1 MNRIISSATVES
13 SVVQIVY
20 KNKESGTGFFITN
33 NIIITAYHTLLDI
46 KIDENSIIVYDF
58 EQESQQASILHV
70 DEINDICLL
79 KVNNKNSV
87 FLPLTET
94 SIRINDAW
102 NSFGFPYLG
111 HQEGVRLFG
120 IVNQEVKNERYD
132 FIVNSANVESGFD
145 YKGLSGAPIISSG
158 RVIGVALQQL
168 DDKIGAISINKI
180 SKLLAELS
188 ISVFKEEKLNEIPPK
203 FAKEISQIV
212 TNYDFVDR
220 LNNVIQNKN
229 NWILIE
235 GNPGTGKTTNV
246 ASYNPEDNSLL
257 LGRYFTK
264 IPNDDRPKSLRISKE
279 NFLNWLEESIS
290 IEITGKLPPKS
301 SEPFENRLVDLGGSF
316 EALDN
321 YLIDKNKVGLFF
333 IDGLDELEKLKD
345 FLEIIPAELPENLR
359 IILSCTSKNI
369 LPIEIR
375 NKLDESQVI
384 ILKPLEISLCEYYC
398 ENKFQGRVDYENI
411 QRIAIKSEGHPLYL
425 NYLINFILNSELIE
439 DEDELNA
446 WIENIPSIG
455 GDIENYYNVIWESIY
470 EDSNKLW
477 ICLILS
483 QLRQAVSEE
492 DLLDI
497 LPEDIKRHYYAVIPK
512 ISHLIK
518 NDKLEIY
525 HNSFK
530 DYILKKLPLY
540 KKQCNDTVAE
550 FCENFPDRLYSV
562 VNLVYHNAMSSNP
575 YKAIIACNQQWAD
588 NLAVRHVEPDFIID
602 DIKRAIDMSIQLRKT
617 TDLLRLLLL
626 LQRIDFR
633 YNSVWV
639 EYAYEMA
646 LALIAQQEYSN
657 ALKYLVRRNVLLVSI
672 SDATLFLKYF
682 YENDAYD
689 EAEILNNAIEREYR
703 KSVYEGMKSSEGV
716 RPSLFISKA
725 RSIILRTRADFE
737 NAQAETWEYLNLFEA
752 KEDTGSTS
760 IGLKNSP
767 LLKYVINHS
776 TAWNNGFLAR
786 NFDLVLDIDEV
797 IGDGRI
803 AIDDNWSVIY
813 ATSLLIYREELNG
826 YNLPDFNTLEIET
839 KLSDTTENLLEKF
852 GYVPTPQARR
862 IIISSLLKSTTKPD
876 LLRNVIDEYIQDE
889 RKTILRA
896 DNGVDVDMDSFTNLY
911 LKSNCL
917 GFKDDTEDFTVKDK
931 QWHTKTWEHDLF
943 VLISEI
949 YYFEGLVY
957 FFKASNQLDEKKDFI
972 RSTLE
977 KIVESINFNFDFRSY
992 WDRGYQFPEKLMPEL
1007 FKKLVHL
1014 FHEFDF
1020 ENLTTFL
1027 DTVENHTVNQL
1038 GLFSEG
1044 YRASLCEIIHALL
1057 LLRCEEKIVTPL
1069 LQIWKKHVLY
1079 GVQNRWERTADLL
1092 KITEVYALL
1101 NLPDQSKE
1109 VFQEMLNTSMGPTWY
1124 KESQLML
1131 INVALEDFKEA
1142 PNNTLADYA
1151 SILDQASGEMTFQR
1165 YVRNSKEEFIG
1176 SLIENEH
1183 IQKALDYYRFELLP
1197 PSNILNYNAESSD
1210 FDAPRLGDGYTLGA
1224 KNISDTNSILIILKT
1239 IDCNP
1244 YLKLALCEIF
1254 TINDDI
1260 SRYSY
1265 DFGKQIGNVLNE
1277 IENLQD
1283 GNIDKACASVAIL
1296 IADEEIDID
1305 SRREMLR
1312 ELGSTLSSA
1321 NIIKLRECLKVHQIN
1336 WAAEYDPEEHATI
1349 TRKKEKDSYDIFN
1362 DSLND
1367 GRSHN
1372 KLDKIK
1378 EGLQVFE
1385 NDQRSI
1391 WMNNWSTSTDA
1402 AKANIK
1408 TLFEDHE
1415 SVVHLL
1421 GPNILNFDNEYWYIC
1436 QEMMAFLEGKLNH
1449 QQVVEIHQIVGNHF
1463 NYIVR
1468 PSSAIKEKYKW
1479 IEKETIAKN
1488 NDDLVVEFI
1497 IWHLNHPVQVI
1508 RNKTMNA
1515 LERLSISTDFTLN
1528 ILFETCI
1535 SDIPKPSTELC
1546 SYIIKNIAIDSPNVI
1561 KEFLSQNIQL
1571 IPNVAAV
1578 QHVTIKKNLL
1588 DVSIELNRV
1597 GFADLYLAIKRIL
1610 PNTIILTGKVTFEDD
1625 SHLVYIHDIIDDLNS
1640 QMFLNS
1646 EFSNDIDQFINEFCL
1661 PEKKENVKRSD
1672 RYLRRSF
1679 PIQTMI
1685 EGTYNEIVRHS
1696 LNKALCK
1703 RVSIDNIEE
1712 LYKIVNYV

>member
-20 KNKESGTGFFITN
+20 KNKESGTGFFITDN
-33 NIIITAYHTLLDI
+33 LIITAYHILLDS
-46 KIDENSIIVYDF
+46 KIDENSIIVYSSN
-58 EQESQQASILHV
+58 QEPQQASIFHF
-70 DEINDICLL
+70 DEVNDICLL
-79 KVNNKNSV
+79 KVSNKNLV
-87 FLPLTET
+87 FLPLTEI
-94 SIRINDAW
+94 SIRINDTW
-102 NSFGFPYLG
+102 NSFGFPYQG
-111 HQEGVRLFG
+111 HQEGVRIFG
-120 IVNQEVKNERYD
+120 SVNQELKNERYD
-132 FIVNSANVESGFD
+132 FIVNCSNIESGFD
-145 YKGLSGAPIISSG
+145 YSGLSGAPIISSG

-188 ISVFKEEKLNEIPPK
+188 ISVFKEQKLNELPSH

-220 LNNVIQNKN
+220 LNNVIQNEN
-229 NWILIE
+229 NWILLE
-235 GNPGTGKTTNV
+235 GNPGTGKTTNI
-246 ASYNPEDNSLL
+246 ATYTPEENSLL

-264 IPNDDRPKSLRISKE
+264 VPNDERPKSLRISVE

-301 SEPFENRLVDLGGSF
+301 SEPFENRLVDLRDSF
-316 EALDN
+316 EALDE
-321 YLIDKNKVGLFF
+321 YLVDKNKVGLFF
-333 IDGLDELEKLKD
+333 IDGLDEVEKLKD
-345 FLEIIPAELPENLR
+345 FLEIIPEVLSVNLR
-359 IILSCTSKNI
+359 IILSCTTKNI
-369 LPIEIR
+369 LPIDIR
-375 NKLDESQVI
+375 NKIDESQIV
-384 ILKPLEISLCEYYC
+384 ILKPLEIDLCEYYC
-398 ENKFQGRVDYENI
+398 ENKFQGKVDYENI

-439 DEDELNA
+439 DEDELKA
-446 WIENIPSIG
+446 WIENIPSIS

-470 EDSNKLW
+470 EDNNKLW

-483 QLRQAVSEE
+483 QLRQAVTEE
-492 DLLDI
+492 DFFEI
-497 LPEDIKRHYYAVIPK
+497 LPEDIRRHYYAAIPK

-530 DYILKKLPLY
+530 DYVLKKLPLY
-540 KKQCNDTVAE
+540 KKQCNDIIAG

-562 VNLVYHNAMSSNP
+562 INLVYHNAMSSNP
-575 YKAIIACNQQWAD
+575 HKAIISCNQKWAD
-588 NLAVRHVEPDFIID
+588 DLAVRHVEPDFIID
-602 DIKRAIDMSIQLRKT
+602 DIKKAIDISIQLRKT
-617 TDLLRLLLL
+617 IDLLRLLLL

-646 LALIAQQEYSN
+646 FALIAQQEYSN

-672 SDATLFLKYF
+672 SDATLFLQHF
-682 YENDAYD
+682 CENDAFD

-716 RPSLFISKA
+716 TPSLFISKA
-725 RSIILRTRADFE
+725 RSIILKTRADFD
-737 NAQAETWEYLNLFEA
+737 NAQAETWEFLNLFEVNP
-752 KEDTGSTS
+752 DTGMTA
-760 IGLKNSP
+760 IGLKNAP

-776 TAWNNGFLAR
+776 TAWNNSFLAR
-786 NFDLVLDIDEV
+786 NFDLVLDIDE
-797 IGDGRI
+797 IIRDGEI
-803 AIDDNWSVIY
+803 TIDNTWSVIY

-826 YNLPDFNTLEIET
+826 YNLPDFNTREIET

-852 GYVPTPQARR
+852 GYVSTSQARR
-862 IIISSLLKSTTKPD
+862 IIILSLLKSTTKPD
-876 LLRNVIDEYIQDE
+876 LLRNIVDEYLQDE

-896 DNGVDVDMDSFTNLY
+896 DNGVDVDLESFTNLC
-911 LKSNCL
+911 LKNNCL
-917 GFKDDTEDFTVKDK
+917 GFKDDTEEFTVKDK
-931 QWHTKTWEHDLF
+931 KWHAKTWEQDLF
-943 VLISEI
+943 DLITEI
-949 YYFEGLVY
+949 YYFEGLVS
-957 FFKASNQLDEKKDFI
+957 FLKASNQLDKKKDFI
-972 RSTLE
+972 CNTLE
-977 KIVESINFNFDFRSY
+977 KIVETINFNFDFRSY

-1027 DTVENHTVNQL
+1027 DTIEGHTVNQL

-1044 YRASLCEIIHALL
+1044 YRKSLCEIIHVLL
-1057 LLRCEEKIVTPL
+1057 RLRCEEAIVIPL
-1069 LQIWKKHVLY
+1069 LEIWKKHVLD

-1101 NLPDQSKE
+1101 NLQDQSKE
-1109 VFQEMLNTSMGPTWY
+1109 IFQEMLNTSMGPTWY

-1131 INVALEDFKEA
+1131 INVALENFKEA
-1142 PNNTLADYA
+1142 PDSTLADYA

-1176 SLIENEH
+1176 SLIENQH
-1183 IQKALDYYRFELLP
+1183 VQKALDYYKFELLP
-1197 PSNILNYNAESSD
+1197 PPNILNQNAELSD

-1224 KNISDTNSILIILKT
+1224 KNISDTNSILVILNT

-1277 IENLQD
+1277 IDNVQD
-1283 GNIDKACASVAIL
+1283 GNFDKAFASVAIL

-1305 SRREMLR
+1305 SRRQLLR

-1321 NIIKLRECLKVHQIN
+1321 NIIKLRECLKVHHIN
-1336 WAAEYDPEEHATI
+1336 WAADYDPEEHKTI
-1349 TRKKEKDSYDIFN
+1349 SHEKEKDSYDIFN

-1367 GRSHN
+1367 VRPHN

-1408 TLFEDHE
+1408 KLFEDQE

-1421 GPNILNFDNEYWYIC
+1421 GSNILNFDNEYWYIC
-1436 QEMMAFLEGKLNH
+1436 QEMMAFLQGKLDH
-1449 QQVVEIHQIVGNHF
+1449 QQVVEIHEIVGNHF
-1463 NYIVR
+1463 KYIIR
-1468 PSSAIKEKYKW
+1468 PTSAIKEKYKW
-1479 IEKETIAKN
+1479 IEKETTTKN
-1488 NDDLVVEFI
+1488 NDHLVVEFI

-1508 RNKTMNA
+1508 RNKTMNV
-1515 LERLSISTDFTLN
+1515 LERLPISTHNILK

-1546 SYIIKNIAIDSPNVI
+1546 SYIIKNIAINSPNTI
-1561 KEFLSQNIQL
+1561 KEFLNQNIRL
-1571 IPNVAAV
+1571 IPDLAAV
-1578 QHVTIKKNLL
+1578 QHLTIKKNLL
-1588 DVSIELNRV
+1588 DISIELNRV
-1597 GFADLYLAIKRIL
+1597 GFADLYLAIKSIL

-1625 SHLVYIHDIIDDLNS
+1625 SHLAYIHDIIDDLNS
-1640 QMFLNS
+1640 QMLLNS
-1646 EFSNDIDQFINEFCL
+1646 QFSNDLDQFINEFCR
-1661 PEKKENVKRSD
+1661 PEQKENVKRSD

-1679 PIQTMI
+1679 PEQTMI

-1703 RVSIDNIEE
+1703 RVSADNIEE